1 MKKLIK
7 SIVLVSFCFALA
19 SCANDLNENNP
30 EDCSTL
36 ASLAGVKYGDS
47 SSSSSS
53 SGSSSKSWAYDS
65 VSGTFYSGSDEAIY
79 YFESI
84 SGKNEYT
91 LEWTNSV
98 SGKSEVSISQYPSFS
113 SCTVEDDSTGS
124 HTIAVDGKLKVYIRI
139 RPKDQRTYNAGS
151 YELQVSG
158 YVGSINLYRYY

>member
-91 LEWTNSV
+91 LEWTNDD
-98 SGKSEVSISQYPSFS
+98 GKTEVSISQYPSFS
-113 SCTVEDDSTGS
+113 SCNMV
-124 HTIAVDGKLKVYIRI
+124 HCPIH
-139 RPKDQRTYNAGS
+139 
-151 YELQVSG
+151 YEPVLEIFHSV
-158 YVGSINLYRYY
+158 IL